1 MNTRIDP
8 PDDQRHCNIAQSI
21 VPGDANFRTGAE
33 RQPGQF
39 RLRLSIHRTTKDL
52 PDAGWSSGIRGC
64 IEYQPRP
71 PKPVSEIAIRDR
83 SRTRCEW
90 GQNWGHNLIFSGC
103 NYRSRAKSKCFLA
116 TRTAY
121 KATAPPGITPN
132 SSLRSEQI
140 AIPRE
145 PAHRWRSALGLESR
159 PGARCS
165 ASFFCS
171 CLNCCCQRA
180 SASAPSDACTA
191 IGTDTIIP
199 KSVQIRSC
207 FISSHLRCFS

>member
-1 MNTRIDP
+1 MHYRDPRVQTRYSTLPRTFDADCVSRQRHSPQPPMNTRIDP

-71 PKPVSEIAIRDR
+71 PKPASEIAIRDR

-116 TRTAY
+116 T
-121 KATAPPGITPN
+121 
-132 SSLRSEQI
+132 LRVSKRCR
-140 AIPRE
+140 A
-145 PAHRWRSALGLESR
+145 G
-159 PGARCS
+159 CS
-165 ASFFCS
+165 ADHFCLS
-171 CLNCCCQRA
+171 TNHG
-180 SASAPSDACTA
+180 APFT
-191 IGTDTIIP
+191 
-199 KSVQIRSC
+199 
-207 FISSHLRCFS
+207 SSGIATLGAHLRACFGWFERMPPA